1 MQAPSTR
8 ARYLA
13 FVRRFG
19 GLAAG
24 DPLAATHVGLLVC
37 RCEDDAIV
45 GAFNIGEIVRG
56 LFQSAYLG
64 YYAFAP
70 HAGAGYM
77 SEGLELVLHVA
88 FRVLKLHRVE
98 ANVQPTNRRSL
109 ALVRRAGFVREG
121 YSRRY
126 VRIAGRWR
134 DHVRM
139 ALLVED
145 WRARRKTSAPMRS
158 GASALRR
165 GARALRLHRAVHHGR
180 RAESRARAAAAS
192 LPDARGMRQ
201 ARAGRP
207 RRVSDSRAPSRS
219 TFNLH
224 YHEGNAVVMPVV
236 REQSREDAG
245 VYAAQIAQ
253 DYCLMWE
260 AGPAGATIDY
270 RIRVKPRDS

>member
-1 MQAPSTR
+1 MPARRSPAAATITRRGLRVYLRAPLASDAAEFLAAAKASRGLHGAWVQAPTTR

-19 GLAAG
+19 GQAAG
-24 DPLAATHVGLLVC
+24 DQLAATHAGFLVC
-37 RCEDDAIV
+37 RREDDAIV

-77 SEGLELVLHVA
+77 FEGLELVLHVA
-88 FRVLKLHRVE
+88 FRVLKLHRLE

-109 ALVRRAGFVREG
+109 TLVRRAGFVREG

-126 VRIAGRWR
+126 VRVAGRWR

-145 WRARRKTSAPMRS
+145 WRARSKTK
-158 GASALRR
+158 RR
-165 GARALRLHRAVHHGR
+165 
-180 RAESRARAAAAS
+180 
-192 LPDARGMRQ
+192 
-201 ARAGRP
+201 
-207 RRVSDSRAPSRS
+207 
-219 TFNLH
+219 
-224 YHEGNAVVMPVV
+224 
-236 REQSREDAG
+236 
-245 VYAAQIAQ
+245 
-253 DYCLMWE
+253 
-260 AGPAGATIDY
+260 
-270 RIRVKPRDS
+270 

>member
-1 MQAPSTR
+1 MPARRSPPAATITRRGLRVYLRAPLASDAAEFLAAAKASRALHGAWVQAPATR
-8 ARYLA
+8 TRYLA

-19 GLAAG
+19 GLAG
-24 DPLAATHVGLLVC
+24 DDPLAVTHAGFLVC

-88 FRVLKLHRVE
+88 FRVLKLHRLE

-126 VRIAGRWR
+126 VRVAGRWR

-145 WRARRKTSAPMRS
+145 WRTRRKMK
-158 GASALRR
+158 R
-165 GARALRLHRAVHHGR
+165 G
-180 RAESRARAAAAS
+180 
-192 LPDARGMRQ
+192 
-201 ARAGRP
+201 
-207 RRVSDSRAPSRS
+207 
-219 TFNLH
+219 
-224 YHEGNAVVMPVV
+224 
-236 REQSREDAG
+236 
-245 VYAAQIAQ
+245 
-253 DYCLMWE
+253 
-260 AGPAGATIDY
+260 
-270 RIRVKPRDS
+270 